1 MIEPSP
7 SPTPAA
13 AAASAATKS
22 AISPSA
28 IVLAGVGVGGS
39 LLIGLPAV
47 AAVVVGAGL
56 WGIRVAVGATRAGSR
71 RRKALRPSPI
81 DPFAV
86 PEPWRQYVRQSL
98 TARTRFDQTVG
109 QTQPGPLQDRLREA
123 ATRIDD
129 GVQECWRVAR
139 MGAGLDSSLATLDRE
154 ATSRQLRQTQ
164 EERGKL
170 GEGSSRAESLDQTE
184 AALAT
189 RLQSIVRIEATRQRA
204 ADRLRVLSAQLNE
217 AVASAI
223 ELSLEAGDASTA
235 DQLAGRIDSVVGDI
249 ETLRRAMEETQG
261 TPGAGAG
268 PAGEVG
274 PGREAGGPG
283 AAAGP
288 EEGTGP

>member
-1 MIEPSP
+1 VIEPSP

-13 AAASAATKS
+13 AAAGAATRS
-22 AISPSA
+22 AVSPSA
-28 IVLAGVGVGGS
+28 IVLAGVGVGGG

-56 WGIRVAVGATRAGSR
+56 WGIRVAVGAARAGSR
-71 RRKALRPSPI
+71 RRKALRPAPI
-81 DPFAV
+81 DPFAL

-98 TARTRFDQTVG
+98 TARTRFEQTVG
-109 QTQPGPLQDRLREA
+109 QTQPGPFQDRLREA

-139 MGAGLDSSLATLDRE
+139 MGAGLDASLATLDRD
-154 ATSRQLRQTQ
+154 ATSRELRQTQ
-164 EERGKL
+164 EERSKL
-170 GEGSSRAESLDQTE
+170 GEGSSRARSLEQTE
-184 AALAT
+184 AALAS

-204 ADRLRVLSAQLNE
+204 GDRLRVLSAQLNE

-223 ELSLEAGDASTA
+223 ELSLDTGDASTA

-261 TPGAGAG
+261 TPTAGGGPGGELGRGDETGGPSAGAG
-268 PAGEVG
+268 PD
-274 PGREAGGPG
+274 
-283 AAAGP
+283 
-288 EEGTGP
+288 EGTRP